1 MRGRAAFEA
10 ARPEAATH
18 EELSVSVDALALAF
32 RQACGNL
39 GLNYSQSLDRFSQAW
54 WPQGPPE
61 GSDPPSGTH
70 PTAKP

>member
-10 ARPEAATH
+10 ARPQAATH

-39 GLNYSQSLDRFSQAW
+39 GLNRAYPADGQADALR
-54 WPQGPPE
+54 QA
-61 GSDPPSGTH
+61 SGRR
-70 PTAKP
+70 P